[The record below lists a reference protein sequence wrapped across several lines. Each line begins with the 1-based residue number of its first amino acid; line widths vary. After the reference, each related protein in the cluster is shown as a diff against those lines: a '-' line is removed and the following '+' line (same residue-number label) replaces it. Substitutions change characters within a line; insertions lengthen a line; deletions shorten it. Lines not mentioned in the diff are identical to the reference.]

1 MAVLRLS
8 SGEVYVDHADI
19 NEIIGPVG
27 MTIGS
32 FSYPQALRDKVEGM
46 AKPLDKAG
54 IDLLFGELSASV
66 EGVLSERGIDY
77 LFRRAA
83 VYVPPAEKGGSSV
96 FSMALAG
103 QEEAASAEMP
113 EEGLAAYRAPHTLKA
128 HNIHFSFASGFMKGL
143 QLADGVQAV
152 IYTTDGE
159 WMHLDPT
166 CFNWVIFPN
175 GEPVVGLSYF
185 DQEPDADGQFETEV
199 MADHPILDTMTF

>member
-8 SGEVYVDHADI
+8 SGELYMSHADI
-19 NEIIGPVG
+19 NEIIAPVG

-32 FSYPQALRDKVEGM
+32 FSYPEALRAKVESM
-46 AKPLDKAG
+46 AKPLDKEG
-54 IDLLFGELSASV
+54 IDLLFGELADSV
-66 EGVLSERGIDY
+66 EGVLDQRGFDY
-77 LFRRAA
+77 SFRRAA

-128 HNIHFSFASGFMKGL
+128 HNFHFSFASGFIKGL
-143 QLADGVQAV
+143 QLADDLQAV
-152 IYTTDGE
+152 VYTTDGE

-175 GEPVVGLSYF
+175 GEPVVGLSFF
-185 DQEPDADGQFETEV
+185 DQLPDAEGQFETEV
-199 MADHPILDTMTF
+199 KPDHPVLETMKF